1 MQFPGKI
8 TIKQATS
15 IQYYNIFLADYHC
28 IHTHFLVHIAL
39 YLTEVMLATNS
50 WPYDQMYYL
59 SVDPPG
65 KIFKLILVPSIVKL
79 WVLYIMQGNA
89 HNIFSDKLLC
99 GDLLI

>member
-1 MQFPGKI
+1 
-8 TIKQATS
+8 
-15 IQYYNIFLADYHC
+15 
-28 IHTHFLVHIAL
+28 
-39 YLTEVMLATNS
+39 MLATNS